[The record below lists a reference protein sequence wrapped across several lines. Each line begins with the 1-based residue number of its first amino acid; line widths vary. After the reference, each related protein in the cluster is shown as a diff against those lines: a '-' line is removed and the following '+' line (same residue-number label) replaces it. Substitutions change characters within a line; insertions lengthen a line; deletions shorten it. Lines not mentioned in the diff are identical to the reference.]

1 MRGTRI
7 ENGKRSS
14 MQHRRFIA
22 PHAGSENW
30 NMVAVMRGE
39 LEVSRSPSGEREL
52 KIAPTAFW
60 IASFCRS
67 PYGGAWIETVCSQGS
82 LRRIKDRSPRGER
95 ELKFQDL
102 CRRENTAP
110 SLPTQGV
117 RIEISDIALQNL
129 FNEMSLPMRGA
140 RIEIVDAFASLNS
153 SSSLPMRGMWIEKI
167 INYIAI
173 IVATM
178 PLPTRGAWIEI
189 PVCASVSYTRK
200 DHSPR
205 RERELKNGC
214 TGLGEVWVS
223 SLPIRGTWIEM
234 SLDARMPK
242 KRKSLPMRGAWIE
255 NTLDKYEIKA
265 YQDHSP
271 YGERELKSDN
281 VNNTACSI
289 WSLLTRGAWI
299 ENSI

>member
-22 PHAGSENW
+22 PHAGSDNW

-82 LRRIKDRSPRGER
+82 LRRIKDRSPRRER

-117 RIEISDIALQNL
+117 RIEISDIALQHL
-129 FNEMSLPMRGA
+129 FNEM
-140 RIEIVDAFASLNS
+140 
-153 SSSLPMRGMWIEKI
+153 SLPMRGMWIEKI

-214 TGLGEVWVS
+214 TGLGKVWVS

-234 SLDARMPK
+234 SLDARMPQ